1 MNIKLLVGQRI
12 KEIRVEKNMSQ
23 EEVANTA
30 EMERSF
36 ITHIENG
43 RRNISIDTL
52 LRVVDALDISFYE
65 FFNTKDFKK

>member
-12 KEIRVEKNMSQ
+12 KEIRLEKQMSQ

-30 EMERSF
+30 DMERSF
-36 ITHIENG
+36 ITHIESG

-52 LRVVDALDISFYE
+52 LRIVDALDTSFYD
-65 FFNTKDFKK
+65 FFDTKDFKK